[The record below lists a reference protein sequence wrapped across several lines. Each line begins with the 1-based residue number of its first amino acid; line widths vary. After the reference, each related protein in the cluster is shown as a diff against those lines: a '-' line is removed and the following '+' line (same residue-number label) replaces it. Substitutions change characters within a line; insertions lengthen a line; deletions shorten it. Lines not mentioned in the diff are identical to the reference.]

1 MQLYFQGQL
10 NDAIYHMSSSLRQE
24 GEALAAMAR
33 RSNWRHIDIVIDDS
47 LLYDGLIDSFL
58 SEFSDYGTI
67 SVIHLDRV
75 KNMRSSVIKL
85 HQTISSAVVSIQSYP
100 SHHWLRPDTHY
111 SYWISEQPHS
121 VTADT
126 VVLLHV
132 GSKTLGDLMDWAEIL
147 LYDLDIQW
155 IITSVGN
162 PERSVHSISYIILH
176 LLKSWCKMSC
186 STEQKM

>member
-1 MQLYFQGQL
+1 MQLYFQGRL
-10 NDAIYHMSSSLRQE
+10 NDGVCDMGSSLRQE

-100 SHHWLRPDTHY
+100 SHH
-111 SYWISEQPHS
+111 
-121 VTADT
+121 
-126 VVLLHV
+126 
-132 GSKTLGDLMDWAEIL
+132 
-147 LYDLDIQW
+147 
-155 IITSVGN
+155 
-162 PERSVHSISYIILH
+162 
-176 LLKSWCKMSC
+176 
-186 STEQKM
+186 